1 MPHLSIA
8 ILQFPGATNFCCILC
23 GASNGVATNSFRL
36 NGFFA
41 GQLTA
46 TPPLPTP
53 TIGQVQ
59 AIAKTA
65 AAAAATFNGRLPPSK
80 SSGKTFRSLLA
91 TLKGISRLAALKPK
105 TAKFSFFPHPTP
117 YPLAALLLSFFF
129 LISLQCCF
137 FFFLASF
144 SSYFYVG
151 FMRAKFVLQF
161 NDFALENCCAPMPA
175 RGGGW
180 QERGERVVRVG

>member
-41 GQLTA
+41 GQLTV

-80 SSGKTFRSLLA
+80 SNGKTFRSLLA

-129 LISLQCCF
+129 SSLFNVVF
-137 FFFLASF
+137 FFFLLPSPLISMLASCEQ
-144 SSYFYVG
+144 S
-151 FMRAKFVLQF
+151 L
-161 NDFALENCCAPMPA
+161 CCNSTILHLKTAA
-175 RGGGW
+175 HLCQQGGGDGKRGGS
-180 QERGERVVRVG
+180 